1 MDKSA
6 LVYLMFPLILT
17 TIVFLNSCCGRH
29 ISGELFPSP
38 TDFCCPLLRSDGTSA
53 SEAQAPQ
60 LKVISGLTNA
70 AGDDH
75 SGGYTGQTPSALQ
88 YFCCH
93 KLRGINCCLSTE
105 VGEVQSPQ
113 LMVASGIAD
122 TNISRPYLA
131 RSPGGDLKFAAT
143 SSHRKED
150 MSQMARLP
158 RSTLEFA
165 SRSLVEGKADE
176 CADCRDGTIDNES
189 DVKTPPADNHSKD
202 SPSSGGEGSPPAASP
217 EGASGPAAP

>member
-1 MDKSA
+1 MATHLFLAFPSA
-6 LVYLMFPLILT
+6 LRG
-17 TIVFLNSCCGRH
+17 GR
-29 ISGELFPSP
+29 
-38 TDFCCPLLRSDGTSA
+38 LLRPERPSLYRLREPTTPTCRRHCKDS
-53 SEAQAPQ
+53 SSMWPLQ
-60 LKVISGLTNA
+60 LLVPA
-70 AGDDH
+70 
-75 SGGYTGQTPSALQ
+75 GYTGQTPSALQ

-143 SSHRKED
+143 SSLQKED
-150 MSQMARLP
+150 MSRMARLP

>member
-1 MDKSA
+1 MW
-6 LVYLMFPLILT
+6 
-17 TIVFLNSCCGRH
+17 
-29 ISGELFPSP
+29 
-38 TDFCCPLLRSDGTSA
+38 PLLLLVPA
-53 SEAQAPQ
+53 
-60 LKVISGLTNA
+60 
-70 AGDDH
+70 
-75 SGGYTGQTPSALQ
+75 GYTGQTPSALQ